1 MRKIEVFPAPGA
13 KNAMRYSFQ
22 IVGLPRAAFN
32 FLVIYLCRYLPFFS
46 LKNFLLRLIGIK
58 IGKNASVGLMAMF
71 DIFFPKLISIG
82 ENSIIGYNATI
93 LTHEFLVREYH
104 KGPVEIGANVLIGSN
119 TTILPG
125 VSIGDGAVVG
135 AGSLVNRDIPPG
147 ALAAGVPA
155 VVKSCQGALSRGRGC

>member
-1 MRKIEVFPAPGA
+1 MRKLEVFPSPGA
-13 KNAMRYSFQ
+13 NNAMRYSFQ
-22 IVGLPRAAFN
+22 IVGLPRVAFN
-32 FLVIYLCRYLPFFS
+32 FLVITLCRYLPFFG
-46 LKNFLLRLIGIK
+46 LKNFLLRLIGVK
-58 IGKNASVGLMAMF
+58 IGKSASVGLMAMF
-71 DIFFPKLISIG
+71 DIFFPGLISIG
-82 ENSIIGYNATI
+82 DNSIIGYNATI

-119 TTILPG
+119 ATILPG

-155 VVKSCQGALSRGRGC
+155 RVRREK